1 LSLPQGFRPET
12 GGEEPKKGMVINMD
26 QLRFNR
32 YTPIVTGVPQIS
44 GGQRPAAQENA
55 DAPSFQQVLEQ
66 RLKSEVTFSKH
77 AQSRVE
83 QRGMQLTPGNLQRLQ
98 EGVRIAREKGL
109 DDTLILVDSAAFLVS
124 ARNSRVITALGGE
137 DLKGNIFTNIDG
149 TVII

>member
-1 LSLPQGFRPET
+1 
-12 GGEEPKKGMVINMD
+12 MD

-32 YTPIVTGVPQIS
+32 YSPVVTGTPQIS
-44 GGQRPAAQENA
+44 GSSRPAAQENGG
-55 DAPSFQQVLEQ
+55 APSFQEILEK
-66 RLKSEVTFSKH
+66 RLQSEVTFSKH

-83 QRGMQLTPGNLQRLQ
+83 QRKMQLTPSNLQRLQ
-98 EGVRIAREKGL
+98 EGVRRAREKGL

-124 ARNSRVITALGGE
+124 ARNSRVITALGGD